1 VGCRFPGSRESQTF
15 SIPKF
20 PGMNVMQFLL
30 TGIAEACIKKCCTEM
45 LLGKQHVD
53 QSWTRGCRLQR
64 LNNCYRVRHTHTH
77 TQPFYGCL
85 DFVRDNPDELVP
97 EETFTHS
104 HLSWSSIIPY
114 LLPPSITI
122 HGILSVQFTCLTV
135 YLLAWHPIL
144 HTPYIS
150 LPNHCLLF
158 AAHAHT
164 IATWLAVLPRLCHLI
179 LV

>member
-1 VGCRFPGSRESQTF
+1 MYKEVLHWNAVRQTACRS
-15 SIPKF
+15 
-20 PGMNVMQFLL
+20 VMDSWLQVAETEQLL
-30 TGIAEACIKKCCTEM
+30 PCQA
-45 LLGKQHVD
+45 
-53 QSWTRGCRLQR
+53 
-64 LNNCYRVRHTHTH
+64 HTHTH
-77 TQPFYGCL
+77 TTILRLSGFCPG
-85 DFVRDNPDELVP
+85 NPDELVP